1 MKRES
6 MASQK
11 LLDGLNKAI
20 EMDLRATIQY
30 MWQYVMASGL
40 ESPEV
45 KEVFKEISIQEMK
58 HSESFA
64 ERLYYLGGTPTT
76 KTMPITVGGTLKEML
91 EANLKAE
98 NESIELCKE
107 IIKMAIE
114 ESDPGTRLLVEKIL
128 SETEEHA
135 HKFRIILGKT

>member
-1 MKRES
+1 MT
-6 MASQK
+6 SQE
-11 LLDGLNKAI
+11 LLDALNSALA
-20 EMDLRATIQY
+20 MDLRALIQY
-30 MWQYVMASGL
+30 MWQHVMALGM
-40 ESPEV
+40 ESPDI
-45 KEVFKEISIQEMK
+45 KDILKDISIEEMK

-76 KTMPITVGGTLKEML
+76 KPMPITVGGTLKEML

-98 NESIELCKE
+98 NESIELCKD